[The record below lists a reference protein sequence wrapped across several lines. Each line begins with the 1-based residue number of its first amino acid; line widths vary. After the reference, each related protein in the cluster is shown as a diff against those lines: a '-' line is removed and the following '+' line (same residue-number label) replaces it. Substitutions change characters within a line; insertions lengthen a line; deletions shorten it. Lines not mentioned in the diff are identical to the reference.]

1 MHKGAVLH
9 DCPFFYVTFLCQP
22 GKRKGRSNDHPFHIE
37 NSTSATLRSLLR
49 FLGEQLADD
58 LINNLISQRPDFVLG
73 LGLNRM
79 LYQDGLVLRHS

>member
-1 MHKGAVLH
+1 MALPPACTKGQSYRL
-9 DCPFFYVTFLCQP
+9 PLFLCQTY
-22 GKRKGRSNDHPFHIE
+22 SEYTN
-37 NSTSATLRSLLR
+37 SATLRSLLR

-79 LYQDGLVLRHS
+79 LDQYGLVLRHS